1 MLYMSDPIDP
11 ANPNA
16 WMQTL
21 KPQGEIQGLPGD
33 RENQLVA
40 LKGGGFMLVG
50 SDNFNQNAPGDQ
62 PMGAITAST
71 PEGLLTAQATPLFP
85 PGTGAWPGQAAPY
98 GPTVVDTVYDPVTG
112 KETVQLRI
120 STWEDPPGWNQ
131 QGDKPYNPK
140 TYQTDITVQH

>member
-16 WMQTL
+16 SMQTL
-21 KPQGEIQGLPGD
+21 NPQGEIQGLPGD

-50 SDNFNQNAPGDQ
+50 SDNFNPNVPGDQ

-71 PEGLLTAQATPLFP
+71 PGGLLTAQPTQLFP
-85 PGTGAWPGQAAPY
+85 PGQGWP
-98 GPTVVDTVYDPVTG
+98 PTA
-112 KETVQLRI
+112 RRS
-120 STWEDPPGWNQ
+120 STPC
-131 QGDKPYNPK
+131 
-140 TYQTDITVQH
+140 TTR